1 MLGTTEQQLFV
12 IGAFALS
19 ILMLLF
25 GPKHLF
31 AGSRWWGKRG
41 PPWFVSNVVYA
52 PILGVMLL
60 SLVHHLLGIVQVET
74 APFVTGAHVV
84 ETVTSKYDIVFLIL
98 SFAYL
103 SISLDRSGFFEF
115 VSFKIVLFSRGRG
128 IQLLIFFYLL
138 CSVLTFFTSNDIVII
153 SMTPIILYVGKHA
166 GIRNLIP
173 LLISQFV
180 AANTLSMG
188 LYIGSPTN
196 IVLGDATS
204 MTFIDYFLWMFFPS
218 VVSCG
223 VTLVMLLVAFR
234 WFTFRGNRMVER
246 YTVPDKARTIRSS
259 VPMWI
264 KVGIFA
270 TCLAFLTVSSFIGVE
285 LWTICL
291 VTAVIMLLFDL
302 FLLRGTEERVGSF
315 MGSIGRRMPWPI
327 APFVLCFFT
336 LVKALSRT
344 GFTEAAA
351 GVLVGLGQGSL
362 VKLSLV
368 FGYVSAIA
376 VNLMN
381 DIPSTVFWA
390 DMVPYLREILTEQ
403 EFRVTVYS
411 LIVGVNPGC
420 YLTLIGALAGLMWIN
435 IIKTWPGGDPG
446 KTPTGWDLTFYGII
460 IIVPVVLFT
469 CLAVVLEVSLF
480 TSQG

>member
-1 MLGTTEQQLFV
+1 MGSTTAPQLIV
-12 IGAFALS
+12 IGAFAFS
-19 ILMLLF
+19 ILGLLF

-31 AGSRWWGKRG
+31 GRSRIWGPKG

-52 PILGVMLL
+52 PIAGVLLL
-60 SLVHHLLGIVQVET
+60 SLAHVPSTWLG
-74 APFVTGAHVV
+74 AAFDPFVTGRHIT
-84 ETVTSKYDIVFLIL
+84 ETVSSKYDIVFLIL

-115 VSFKIVLFSRGRG
+115 ASFKIVLYSGGHGTRM
-128 IQLLIFFYLL
+128 LVFFYLL

-166 GIRNLIP
+166 GIRNLVP

-204 MTFIDYFLWMFFPS
+204 MTFIDYFLWMFLPS
-218 VVSCG
+218 VVSCS
-223 VTLVMLLVAFR
+223 VTLAMLLLVFR
-234 WFTFRGNRMVER
+234 LLPIRGNRIEDR
-246 YTVPDKARTIRSS
+246 FPIPDRAREIRSTR
-259 VPMWI
+259 PMWI
-264 KVGIFA
+264 KMGIFA
-270 TCLAFLTVSSFIGVE
+270 ICLAFLTASSFLGLE

-291 VTAVIMLLFDL
+291 VTAIVMLVYDL
-302 FLLRGTEERVGSF
+302 ALLREGDERIGVFFAGV
-315 MGSIGRRMPWPI
+315 GRRMPWPI
-327 APFVLCFFT
+327 APFVLSFFT
-336 LVKALSRT
+336 LVGALSRS
-344 GFTEAAA
+344 GFTERAAN
-351 GVLVGLGQGSL
+351 VLVSAGEGSL
-362 VKLSLV
+362 LRLSLV
-368 FGYVSAIA
+368 FGYVSAIT

-390 DMVPYLREILTEQ
+390 DMVPHLQALLTEEQ
-403 EFRVTVYS
+403 YRVTIYS

-435 IIKTWPGGDPG
+435 IIRTWPGGDPG
-446 KTPTGWDLTFYGII
+446 KTPTGWDLSIYGVL
-460 IIVPVVLFT
+460 IIVPVIFFT
-469 CLAVVLEVSLF
+469 CLSVVLEVQLF
-480 TSQG
+480 ASNG

>member
-1 MLGTTEQQLFV
+1 MGSTTAPQLIV
-12 IGAFALS
+12 IGAFAFS
-19 ILMLLF
+19 ILGLLF

-31 AGSRWWGKRG
+31 GKARFWGAGG
-41 PPWFVSNVVYA
+41 PPWFLSNVVYA
-52 PILGVMLL
+52 PIVGVALL
-60 SLVHHLLGIVQVET
+60 SLAHVALGWFGLTFE
-74 APFVTGAHVV
+74 PFVTGTHIA

-115 VSFKIVLFSRGRG
+115 ASFKIVLYSGGHGTR
-128 IQLLIFFYLL
+128 LLVFFYLL

-166 GIRNLIP
+166 GIRNLVP

-196 IVLGDATS
+196 IVLGDATA
-204 MTFIDYFLWMFFPS
+204 MTFVDYFLWMFLPS
-218 VVSCG
+218 VVSCV
-223 VTLVMLLVAFR
+223 VTLGMLLVVFR
-234 WFTFRGNRMVER
+234 LIPIRGNRIQER
-246 YTVPDKARTIRSS
+246 FQVPDRARDIRSS
-259 VPMWI
+259 RPMWI
-264 KVGIFA
+264 KVVIFA
-270 TCLAFLTVSSFIGVE
+270 VCLAFLTASSFLGLE

-291 VTAVIMLLFDL
+291 VTAVVMLAYDL
-302 FLLRGTEERVGSF
+302 ILLRGGNERVGGF
-315 MGSIGRRMPWPI
+315 FAGVGRRMPWPI
-327 APFVLCFFT
+327 APFVLSFFT
-336 LVKALSRT
+336 LVKALSRS
-344 GFTEAAA
+344 GFTESAAN
-351 GVLVGLGQGSL
+351 VLVDLGQGSL
-362 VKLSLV
+362 LKLSLV
-368 FGYVSAIA
+368 FGYVSAIT

-390 DMVPYLREILTEQ
+390 DMVPHLQELLTEEQ
-403 EFRVTVYS
+403 YRVTVYS

-446 KTPTGWDLTFYGII
+446 KTPTGWDLTTYGVL
-460 IIVPVVLFT
+460 IIVPVIFFT
-469 CLAVVLEVSLF
+469 CLSVVLEVQLF
-480 TSQG
+480 ASTG